1 MHTQEDLSTEHIS
14 YYRTS
19 NLVTARAE
27 GRSGREPKL
36 NHQRALSD
44 SSLLLAY
51 RIGSL
56 LPAPAPTSLA
66 DPNAGLIRLRP
77 V

>member
-1 MHTQEDLSTEHIS
+1 MHTQEDLAQNTS
-14 YYRTS
+14 RTAALS

-36 NHQRALSD
+36 NHQRASRRLFPSSRLQHWLIATSASTHLLSD
-44 SSLLLAY
+44 
-51 RIGSL
+51 
-56 LPAPAPTSLA
+56 
-66 DPNAGLIRLRP
+66 PNTGPIRLRP